1 MIIINIIKKNFLSFA
16 ILAKELCYSLTKEN
30 RATVFVKELKNSLKK
45 LCLILDNNKTTS
57 EFNIL
62 QEALKEI
69 TKSQYLI
76 EIMTYTEYI
85 DKNNGLLL
93 LSKANNL
100 SQSINDYLYPVK
112 KSATNW
118 GSAQLCSAQC
128 TVFYEIP
135 AEFLRL

>member
-1 MIIINIIKKNFLSFA
+1 M
-16 ILAKELCYSLTKEN
+16 AKELCHNLTKEN
-30 RATVFVKELKNSLKK
+30 RATVFVTELKKTLNKF
-45 LCLILDNNKTTS
+45 CLILDNLDTKNKTTS
-57 EFNIL
+57 ELDIL

-85 DKNNGLLL
+85 DKSNGLLL